1 VTTIKS
7 KTITYLKDGRIKGKI
22 KLSDKSVTKFEI
34 GKDGEWNQWGNTTN
48 NLCITVSLIEQLSR
62 EI

>member
-1 VTTIKS
+1 MTTIKS
-7 KTITYLKDGRIKGKI
+7 KNITYLKDGRIKGKI

-34 GKDGEWNQWGNTTN
+34 GRDGEWEQWRNTKD
-48 NLCITVSLIEQLSR
+48 NLYITVSLMEKLSK

>member
-1 VTTIKS
+1 MTTIKS
-7 KTITYLKDGRIKGKI
+7 KNITYLKDGRIKGKI

-34 GKDGEWNQWGNTTN
+34 GKDGEWQQWGNTTN
-48 NLCITVSLIEQLSR
+48 NLYITVSLIEKLSR